1 MSHVVRS
8 WAAAAVAVMALVSAP
23 VAIMTIVS
31 PAVSRADV
39 CADAGGRHVDVGGC
53 TDPGAAV
60 YAAPPPADVP
70 PPAADVPPPPADVPP
85 PPADVP
91 PPPAPPPGPD
101 LDVCVVDELLAECAA
116 LDEEPFNSTP

>member
-1 MSHVVRS
+1 MRHVVRS
-8 WAAAAVAVMALVSAP
+8 WAAAAGAVMALVSAP

-70 PPAADVPPPPADVPP
+70 PPPADVPP
-85 PPADVP
+85 PPAYVPP
-91 PPPAPPPGPD
+91 PPPAPDGTACA
-101 LDVCVVDELLAECAA
+101 DVGGRHVSVGGC
-116 LDEEPFNSTP
+116 T